1 MSTNFEIRGQ
11 ETQTSFEQSSNLYA
25 EAFEVQRLKDLV
37 KHSDSIVALAAKS
50 AESIC
55 DHYCKRLFEMS
66 PREQAEFI
74 DSISCFNDRYDLVWN
89 GIRERYNE
97 YLEAQMA
104 AQMA

>member
-1 MSTNFEIRGQ
+1 MAKNFEIHGQ
-11 ETQTSFEQSSNLYA
+11 EQQAGFEQSNPLHA

-37 KHSDSIVALAAKS
+37 KHSDSVVALAAKS

-55 DHYCKRLFEMS
+55 DHYCQRLFQMS
-66 PREQAEFI
+66 PKEQAEFI

-97 YLEAQMA
+97 YLA
-104 AQMA
+104 AQIPA